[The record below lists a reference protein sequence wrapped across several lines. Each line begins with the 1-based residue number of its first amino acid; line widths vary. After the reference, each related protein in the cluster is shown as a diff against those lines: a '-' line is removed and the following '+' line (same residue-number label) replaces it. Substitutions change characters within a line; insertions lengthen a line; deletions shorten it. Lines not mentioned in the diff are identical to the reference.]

1 MQLIYFIKIAVSY
14 KMHKHHV
21 RAKLLTRKGSDMERN
36 ANGKYLFVVLVV
48 VSIFLVGTAMAG
60 IAEAKV
66 VLKFANVASNEDLQ
80 QNASNFFAKKVAER
94 TNGEVE
100 VRLYPSGQLGGG
112 TLDHVEAVRMGS
124 IDLFTEDFSWYS
136 VYNTN
141 FSILN
146 VPFMIKGQDNLQKVL
161 DGPIG
166 KSLENSLHEHNLIVL
181 AHNWVYA
188 PRVVVS
194 KAMAKSPA
202 DLQGI
207 KLRVPEMEAY
217 LVAWNAMGVKATPIA
232 WTELLFALKQ
242 GVVDAAE
249 PPYDAAYTERFFEAA
264 PYIIMTRHLETTASV
279 VMNKKKYDSLSPKIQ
294 KILLETAREAGIYK
308 QNLMKEEMKL
318 YGQKMVDGGAQ
329 IIEVDPV
336 PFMEKVKDVGYVLE
350 NKGRWE
356 KGLVDKI
363 KAAQN

>member
-1 MQLIYFIKIAVSY
+1 MKRFCI
-14 KMHKHHV
+14 
-21 RAKLLTRKGSDMERN
+21 LLTIAAFACMS
-36 ANGKYLFVVLVV
+36 A
-48 VSIFLVGTAMAG
+48 SFLPA
-60 IAEAKV
+60 AEAKTT
-66 VLKFANVASNEDLQ
+66 LKFANVASNEDLQ
-80 QNASNFFAKKVAER
+80 QDASRFFAEKVK
-94 TNGEVE
+94 TLSNGEVE
-100 VRLYPSGQLGGG
+100 VKIYPSGQLGGG

-136 VYNTN
+136 VYNSN
-141 FSILN
+141 FSIVN
-146 VPFMIKGQDNLQKVL
+146 VPFLIKGQDNLQKIL

-166 KSLENSLHEHNLIVL
+166 KSMEDSLHEHNLVML

-188 PRVVVS
+188 PRVVV
-194 KAMAKSPA
+194 AKKSVSAPSE
-202 DLQGI
+202 LQGM
-207 KLRVPEMEAY
+207 KLRVPEMEPY

-279 VMNKKKYDSLSPKIQ
+279 VMNKKKFDSLSPKIQ
-294 KILLETAREAGIYK
+294 KILMQAARDAGLHK
-308 QNLMKEEMKL
+308 QKLMVEEMKT
-318 YGQKMVDGGAQ
+318 YGKKMVEGGAT
-329 IIEVDPV
+329 IVEVDQA

-363 KAAQN
+363 KAAQK